1 MILSTGELHP
11 WIDKN
16 NQLYM
21 KKEYII
27 PKIATV
33 NLVLEYL
40 LAASV
45 EKESIGVD
53 NELGNDDDFNTN
65 RRNGWE
71 NFWEDSSPFN

>member
-1 MILSTGELHP
+1 
-11 WIDKN
+11 
-16 NQLYM
+16 M

-33 NLVLEYL
+33 NLVPEFL

-53 NELGNDDDFNTN
+53 NELGSNDDFNTN
-65 RRNGWE
+65 RRKGWG
-71 NFWEDSSPFN
+71 NFWEDSTPFN